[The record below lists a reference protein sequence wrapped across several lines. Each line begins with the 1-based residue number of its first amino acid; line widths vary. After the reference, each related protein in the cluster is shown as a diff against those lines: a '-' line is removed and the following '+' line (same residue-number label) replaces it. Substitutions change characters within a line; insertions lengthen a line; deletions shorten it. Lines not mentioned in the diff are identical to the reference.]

1 MLRVK
6 VMVDGRVQGV
16 GYRYFV
22 HQQAARHNVNGYV
35 KNLPGGKVE
44 IDAEGEPDVLKKFL
58 DDCFQGPSFAK
69 VDSFHQQKVTPFG
82 YTRFRIMHN
91 DDL

>member
-1 MLRVK
+1 MQRVK

-22 HQQAARHNVNGYV
+22 NQQAGQYKINGYV

-44 IDAEGEPDVLKKFL
+44 IDAEGEPELLNRFLNVCSAGRGLARIDLFHRQDVV
-58 DDCFQGPSFAK
+58 PY
-69 VDSFHQQKVTPFG
+69 G
-82 YTRFRIMHN
+82 YTRFRIMHS
-91 DDL
+91 DDF